1 MINFEFQNTTRII
14 FGKDTEKK
22 TGGYAKGYGKRV
34 LLHYGGGSIRKT
46 GLYDRVIE
54 SLKAEGI
61 ELFELS
67 GVKPNPRLS
76 LVQEG
81 IKLCR
86 DNKIDLI
93 LAVGGGSVIDSAK
106 AIGVGVPYKG
116 DVWDFFSGKADP
128 KETLPVATILTLPA
142 AGSESS
148 SSCVITKEDEGLKR
162 SFDTPVIYPVFS
174 ILNPELYF
182 TLPDYQIAC
191 GTTDIMAHM
200 IERYFTN
207 VEHVDLTDHLIEGAI
222 RVVLKH
228 APRLL
233 ENRENYDSWAE
244 VAWTGSLAHNNLL
257 HTGRIGDWAS
267 HMIEHE
273 LSGMFDIAHGAGLA
287 IIIPAWMKY
296 TMNHDVERFAQFA
309 VRVFDVEM
317 DFKQPELTAR
327 EGIRRLEDHF
337 RRMGLA
343 VRLSDV
349 GIKEDSFEKMAD
361 IATDSGKNETGNFVK
376 IDRNAILEIFSLAL

>member
-22 TGGYAKGYGKRV
+22 TGSFAKGYGKRI

-61 ELFELS
+61 EVFELS

-106 AIGVGVPYKG
+106 AIGVGVPYNG

-148 SSCVITKEDEGLKR
+148 SSCVITKEDDGLKR

-174 ILNPELYF
+174 IMNPELYF

-207 VEHVDLTDHLIEGAI
+207 VEHVDLTDHLIEGAL

-296 TMNHDVERFAQFA
+296 TMSHDVERFAQFA

-349 GIKEDSFEKMAD
+349 DIKEDSFEKMAD

>member
-1 MINFEFQNTTRII
+1 MINFEFQNTTKII
-14 FGKDTEKK
+14 FGKDTEQK
-22 TGGYAKGYGKRV
+22 TGEFASSYGKRV

-46 GLYDRVIE
+46 GLYDRVVA
-54 SLKAEGI
+54 SLKAEGLEI
-61 ELFELS
+61 FELS

-86 DNKIDLI
+86 DKQIDLI
-93 LAVGGGSVIDSAK
+93 LAIGGGSVIDSAK
-106 AIGVGVPYKG
+106 AIGVGVPYKQ

-128 KETLPVATILTLPA
+128 ETTLPVATVLTLPA

-162 SFDTPVIYPVFS
+162 SFDTPVCYPVFS
-174 ILNPELYF
+174 IMDPELFF

-191 GTTDIMAHM
+191 GTADIMSHM

-207 VEHVDLTDHLIEGAI
+207 VDHVDLTDHLIEGAL

-233 ENRENYDSWAE
+233 ENKEDYDSWAE
-244 VAWTGSLAHNNLL
+244 VAWAGSLAHNNLL

-296 TMNHDVERFAQFA
+296 TLSHDVQRFAQFA

-317 DFKQPELTAR
+317 DFKQPEVTAR
-327 EGIRRLEDHF
+327 EGIRRLEEHF

-349 GIKEDSFEKMAD
+349 GIREDSFENMAD
-361 IATDSGKNETGNFVK
+361 IATDSGKKEAGNFVK
-376 IDRNAILEIFSLAL
+376 IDKKASQFQNRL

>member
-22 TGGYAKGYGKRV
+22 TGSFAKGYGKRI

-61 ELFELS
+61 EVFELS
-67 GVKPNPRLS
+67 GVIPNPRLS

-106 AIGVGVPYKG
+106 AIGVGVPYNG

-148 SSCVITKEDEGLKR
+148 SSCVITKEDDGLKR

-174 ILNPELYF
+174 IMNPELYF

-207 VEHVDLTDHLIEGAI
+207 VEHVDLTDHLIEGAL

-296 TMNHDVERFAQFA
+296 TMSHDVERFAQFA

-349 GIKEDSFEKMAD
+349 DIKEDSFEKMAD